1 MALGRQG
8 KPGLLIES
16 VAHVVSFAAGFA
28 LVARTLLSAVKTF
41 ILPRGARDTIVGFV
55 FRELRRV
62 FNVLAPK
69 HRPYAHRDRI
79 FAYYAP
85 IALALLAVTWLIL
98 VLIGFAAMFW
108 SFGDHSIGDAIRLS
122 GSSLLTLGYRAP
134 SGGAETILTFAEAI
148 SGLGLAALLIGYLP
162 TMYAAFARREL
173 QVNLLEVVAD
183 RPASAVA
190 WFKRA
195 QRLGRWDTLH
205 DDWLRWETWFAD
217 VEESHTTLSAL
228 AFYRSQQ
235 PQHSWIVA
243 AGAVLD
249 AASLSRSL
257 IDIPKDVQADLTI
270 RAGYLC
276 LRRIADFFG
285 IRYDATPRP
294 TDPTSVTRARF
305 DAAAAELETA
315 GIPLR
320 ADRDAAFADFN
331 GWRVNYD
338 RPLLAISRLVLAPEA
353 PWNTFEDRAAF
364 GRFGPTPGD
373 AG

>member
-1 MALGRQG
+1 MLV
-8 KPGLLIES
+8 ES
-16 VAHVVSFAAGFA
+16 VLHVAAFAAGAA

-41 ILPRGARDTIVGFV
+41 ILPRGARDVIVGLV

-62 FNVLAPK
+62 FNWLAPK
-69 HRPYAHRDRI
+69 RRPYLERDRI

-85 IALALLAVTWLIL
+85 VALALLAASWLVL
-98 VLIGFAAMFW
+98 VLIGFSAMYW
-108 SFGDHSIGDAIRLS
+108 GLGGHTVGDAIRLS
-122 GSSLLTLGYRAP
+122 GSSLLTLGFAKP
-134 SGGAETILTFAEAI
+134 AGGLETLLTFAEATT
-148 SGLGLAALLIGYLP
+148 GLGLAALLVGYLP

-173 QVNLLEVVAD
+173 QVNLLEVLAD

-205 DDWLRWETWFAD
+205 TEWVRWETWFAD
-217 VEESHTTLSAL
+217 VEESHTTLSAV

-235 PQHSWIVA
+235 PEHSWIVA

-249 AASLSRSL
+249 AAALSRSL
-257 IDIPKDVQADLTI
+257 IDIPKDVQADLAI

-285 IRYDATPRP
+285 IRYDASPAA
-294 TDPTSVTRARF
+294 TDPTSVTREKF
-305 DAAAAELETA
+305 DAAAAELEEA

-320 ADRDAAFADFN
+320 ADRDVAFADFS

-353 PWNTFEDRAAF
+353 HWNTGEDRAAF

>member
-1 MALGRQG
+1 MLV
-8 KPGLLIES
+8 ES
-16 VAHVVSFAAGFA
+16 IAHIVVFVAGFA
-28 LVARTLLSAVKTF
+28 LVARTLMSALKSF
-41 ILPRGARDTIVGFV
+41 ILPRGARDVIVGFV

-69 HRPYAHRDRI
+69 RRPYLERDRI

-85 IALALLAVTWLIL
+85 ITLALLTITWLVL
-98 VLIGFAAMFW
+98 VLIGFAAMYW
-108 SFGDHSIGDAIRLS
+108 GLGGHTVWDAVQLS
-122 GSSLLTLGYRAP
+122 GSSLLTLGFAAP
-134 SGGAETILTFAEAI
+134 AGALETILTFAEAM
-148 SGLGLAALLIGYLP
+148 SGLGLAALLVGYLP
-162 TMYAAFARREL
+162 TMYAAFQRREL
-173 QVNLLEVVAD
+173 HVNLLEVQAD

-190 WFKRA
+190 WLERA

-205 DDWLRWETWFAD
+205 SQWLGWESWFAD

-228 AFYRSQQ
+228 PFYRSQQ
-235 PQHSWIVA
+235 PEHSWIVA

-249 AASLSRSL
+249 AAALSRSL
-257 IDIPKDVQADLTI
+257 LDIPKDVQADLTI

-285 IRYDATPRP
+285 IKYDPAPAS
-294 TDPTSVTRARF
+294 TDPTSVTREKF
-305 DAAAAELETA
+305 DAAADRLEAA

-353 PWNTFEDRAAF
+353 HWNTAEDRAAF

>member
-1 MALGRQG
+1 V
-8 KPGLLIES
+8 LIETA
-16 VAHVVSFAAGFA
+16 AHLAFFFAGFA
-28 LVARTLLSAVKTF
+28 LVARTLLSAVKSF

-62 FNVLAPK
+62 FNALAPRS
-69 HRPYAHRDRI
+69 RPYPERDRI

-85 IALALLAVTWLIL
+85 IALALLTLTWLVL
-98 VLIGFAAMFW
+98 VWIGFAAMYW
-108 SFGDHSIGDAIRLS
+108 GLGGHTPGDAFRLS
-122 GSSLLTLGYRAP
+122 GSSLLTLGFAVP
-134 SGGAETILTFAEAI
+134 SGGVETAVTFVEATT
-148 SGLGLAALLIGYLP
+148 GLGLAALLVGYLP
-162 TMYAAFARREL
+162 TMYAAFQRREL
-173 QVNLLEVVAD
+173 QVNLLEVQAD
-183 RPASAVA
+183 SPASAVA
-190 WFKRA
+190 WFERA
-195 QRLGRWDTLH
+195 HRLGRWDNLH
-205 DDWLRWETWFAD
+205 DQWLRWEAWFAD
-217 VEESHTTLSAL
+217 IEESHTTLSAL
-228 AFYRSQQ
+228 PFYRSQQ

-257 IDIPKDVQADLTI
+257 LDVPKDVQADLTI

-285 IRYDATPRP
+285 ITYDPAPSS
-294 TDPTSVTRARF
+294 TDPTSVTRERF
-305 DAAAAELETA
+305 DAAAAQLEQA
-315 GIPLR
+315 GVPLR

-338 RPLLAISRLVLAPEA
+338 RPLLALSRLLLAPEA
-353 PWNTFEDRAAF
+353 HWNTNEDRAAF